1 MDFGHLCRAMPLI
14 GAALAC
20 GSGSTPDPLGPPPI
34 TGTNA
39 FYYYRDVPSAERF
52 YHERLGLTTV
62 ADFGF
67 AKILQVAPT
76 SFLTLVD
83 ADSGMHSADEP
94 KSVTLAIVTE
104 QVEAWY
110 DHLTAA
116 GVPMRAELRVEAGR
130 PHDGFV
136 AVDPE
141 GYYLEFERFND
152 HAENTRLLP
161 RLRDVAP
168 LVTAAG
174 NGSLTVSATVLWMYY
189 EDLDPIQRFYER
201 ALGVELMVDQGWAKV
216 YPSSPT
222 GFIGLVDGARGLHQ
236 ATDQKGVTV
245 SFLTDDIE
253 RWFAWMS
260 QLDGFEFRTPEIG
273 DERGRVATFVGYDPG
288 GYFLEW
294 DAFRPVPDNA
304 VLLEALATGAREP

>member
-1 MDFGHLCRAMPLI
+1 M
-14 GAALAC
+14 
-20 GSGSTPDPLGPPPI
+20 
-34 TGTNA
+34 
-39 FYYYRDVPSAERF
+39 
-52 YHERLGLTTV
+52 
-62 ADFGF
+62 
-67 AKILQVAPT
+67 
-76 SFLTLVD
+76 
-83 ADSGMHSADEP
+83 
-94 KSVTLAIVTE
+94 
-104 QVEAWY
+104 
-110 DHLTAA
+110 
-116 GVPMRAELRVEAGR
+116 EAGR

-152 HAENTRLLP
+152 HPENTRLLP

-174 NGSLTVSATVLWMYY
+174 NGTLTVSGTVLWLYY
-189 EDLDPIQRFYER
+189 EDLDPVQRFYER

-216 YPSSPT
+216 YPSSLT